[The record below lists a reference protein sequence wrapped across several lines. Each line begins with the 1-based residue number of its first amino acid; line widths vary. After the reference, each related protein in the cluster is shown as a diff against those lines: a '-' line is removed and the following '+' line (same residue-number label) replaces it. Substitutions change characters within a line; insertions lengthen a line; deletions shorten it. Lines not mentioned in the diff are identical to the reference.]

1 MAASANPGVE
11 QAQPEGLSGDVP
23 TRRVKAVVAYDGTE
37 YLGFQRQVQGPTVQ
51 GVLEEVLARIA
62 GHGVRVLGAGRTD
75 AGVHARG
82 QVVAFD
88 LAWRHG
94 LADLRNA
101 MNALL
106 PRSVAVREVSWAPEG
121 FHPRF
126 DAVGRVYRYRV
137 YNGSVRSP
145 FEERYA
151 WHVPEP
157 LDVERM
163 NLAATCLVG
172 VHDFASFGQPT
183 QGEVTV
189 REVRQARWERQQGD
203 VVAFTIEANAFLR
216 GMVRS
221 LVGTLV
227 DVGLG
232 RLEPS
237 DVERI
242 LQARD
247 RGAASATAPPQ
258 GLFLVE
264 VRYPQRPASAGKF
277 VGKESSGSEDI
288 CSQGFGD

>member
-1 MAASANPGVE
+1 MATGATPGAE
-11 QAQPEGLSGDVP
+11 RAQPEEVSGDVP

-37 YLGFQRQVQGPTVQ
+37 YLGFQRQAQGPTVQ
-51 GVLEEVLARIA
+51 GVLEEALAKIA
-62 GHGVRVLGAGRTD
+62 GHAVRVLGAGRTD
-75 AGVHARG
+75 AGVHALG

-88 LAWRHG
+88 LTWRHG

-101 MNALL
+101 LNALL
-106 PRSVAVREVSWAPEG
+106 PRSIAVREVSWAPEE

-137 YNGSVRSP
+137 YNGPIRSP

-163 NLAATCLVG
+163 SLATTCLVG

-189 REVRQARWERQQGD
+189 REVRQARWERQGD
-203 VVAFTIEANAFLR
+203 VVTFAIEANAFLR

-232 RLEPS
+232 RREPGE
-237 DVERI
+237 VEGI
-242 LQARD
+242 LQARE

-264 VRYPQRPASAGKF
+264 VRYP
-277 VGKESSGSEDI
+277 
-288 CSQGFGD
+288 